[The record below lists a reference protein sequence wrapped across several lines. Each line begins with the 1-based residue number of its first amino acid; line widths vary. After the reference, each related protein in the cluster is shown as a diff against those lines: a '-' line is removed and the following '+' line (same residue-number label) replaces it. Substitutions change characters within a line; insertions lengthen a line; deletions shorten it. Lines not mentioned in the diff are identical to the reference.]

1 MILSHQRKSA
11 FIHVPKTGGKSI
23 SRLLELAWPD
33 AEGLKIR
40 IPTEAE
46 GDIRDLAARCPGII
60 WNRVHVSAAEMR
72 DRTPDWDSYKT
83 FAFVRNPWDR
93 MVSLYAH
100 VAFKGL
106 SFEDFVL
113 APPWNLTM
121 YIKQQVDYVTDGK
134 GNLLVCFIGKFECLA
149 EDLAFI
155 NPSRHVLPHVNKST
169 RRADYRDYY
178 TWETKAHVGAIFR
191 DDIETFG
198 YDF

>member
-23 SRLLELAWPD
+23 SRLLERDWLD

-46 GDIRDLAARCPGII
+46 GDIRDLAARYPGII

-72 DRTPDWDSYKT
+72 DRTPNWDSYET

-100 VAFKGL
+100 VASNGV

-113 APPWNLTM
+113 SPPWNFVM
-121 YIKQQVDYVTDGK
+121 YIKPQVDYVTDGK
-134 GNLLVCFIGKFECLA
+134 GNLLVGVVGRFERLV
-149 EDLAFI
+149 EDLALI
-155 NPSRHVLPHVNKST
+155 HPSEHALPHVNKAT

-178 TWETKAHVGAIFR
+178 TWETKAHVAEIFR
-191 DDIETFG
+191 ADIETFG
-198 YDF
+198 YEF